1 MRHLIKFCEIFR
13 GIITFMSPGN
23 EVIKIAIAS
32 DQFIL
37 PGVHVALYTLL
48 RNIKDR
54 EVHIYWLYCGVS
66 GEEIDCVRQTV
77 ANFGKPFELRP
88 IDLGEEI
95 HGHLNSLHGST
106 MTYAR
111 LFLARLIHVD
121 RLIYTD
127 VDVYFDLDISEL
139 YDLDIS
145 PQIVGAVSDGTTVS
159 TAYDGEYLRS
169 TFGLSSETQIL
180 QAGLLL
186 LDLKGW
192 RDQGLDAAVD
202 RILSQHGSTLKSH
215 DMTCLNAIFAGDF
228 YQIEERFNVMLYMH
242 KGKIDFSG
250 KVGHYLD
257 RPKPFEG
264 LAWLASPYCQQFY
277 EALDQTAMRGWR
289 PGIKEIR
296 KSLRKG
302 VRPIVRNVLSREKR
316 IAAQLFGRN

>member
-1 MRHLIKFCEIFR
+1 
-13 GIITFMSPGN
+13 MSSACSDLNIG
-23 EVIKIAIAS
+23 IAS

-37 PGVHVALYTLL
+37 PGVHVTLYTLL

-54 EVHIYWLYCGVS
+54 RVHIYWLYCGVS
-66 GEEIDCVRQTV
+66 GEEIESVRRTV
-77 ANFGKPFELRP
+77 ASFGKPFELRP

-145 PQIVGAVSDGTTVS
+145 PQIVGAVSDGTTVA
-159 TAYDGEYLRS
+159 TAYDGEHLRS
-169 TFGLSSETQIL
+169 TFGLSSDTQIL

-192 RDQGLDAAVD
+192 RDRDLDVSVD
-202 RILSQHGSTLKSH
+202 QILSQHGSTLKSH

-228 YQIEERFNVMLYMH
+228 YQLEERFNVMLYMH

-264 LAWLASPYCQQFY
+264 LARLASPYCQQFY

-302 VRPIVRNVLSREKR
+302 FKPIVRNVLTREKR
-316 IAAQLFGRN
+316 RVSAFFGRG

>member
-1 MRHLIKFCEIFR
+1 MLVSAGDKA
-13 GIITFMSPGN
+13 
-23 EVIKIAIAS
+23 VKIAIAS

-37 PGVHVALYTLL
+37 PGVHVTLHTLL
-48 RNIKDR
+48 KNVKDR
-54 EVHIYWLYCGVS
+54 EVHIYWLYSGVS
-66 GEEIDCVRQTV
+66 GEEIESVRQTV
-77 ANFGKPFELRP
+77 TSFGKPFELRP
-88 IDLGEEI
+88 IDLGQKM

-139 YDLDIS
+139 YDLDIA
-145 PQIVGAVSDGTTVS
+145 PQIVGAVTEGSTVA
-159 TAYDGEYLRS
+159 TVYDGEYLRS
-169 TFGLSSETQIL
+169 TFGLSPDTQIL
-180 QAGLLL
+180 LAGLLL

-192 RDQGLDAAVD
+192 RDQGLDASVD
-202 RILSQHGSTLKSH
+202 RILNQHGSTLKSH
-215 DMTCLNAIFAGDF
+215 DMTCLNAMLAGDF
-228 YQIEERFNVMLYMH
+228 YQLEERFNVMLYMH

-264 LAWLASPYCQQFY
+264 LAWLASPYCKQFY
-277 EALDQTAMRGWR
+277 GALDQTAMRGWR
-289 PGIKEIR
+289 PGLKEVR

-302 VRPIVRNVLSREKR
+302 IKPILRNVITRERRR
-316 IAAQLFGRN
+316 IAALLGRS

>member
-1 MRHLIKFCEIFR
+1 MTPEEK
-13 GIITFMSPGN
+13 IINIG
-23 EVIKIAIAS
+23 IAS

-48 RNIKDR
+48 RNVKDR
-54 EVHIYWLYCGVS
+54 EVHIYWLYSGVTA
-66 GEEIDCVRQTV
+66 EEISTVRQTV
-77 ANFGKPFELRP
+77 ASFGKSFELRP

-121 RLIYTD
+121 RLIYSD

-139 YDLDIS
+139 YDLEIS
-145 PQIVGAVSDGTTVS
+145 PQIVGAVSEGSTVA

-169 TFGLSSETQIL
+169 TFGLSRDTQIL

-192 RDQGLDAAVD
+192 RDQGLDATVD
-202 RILSQHGSTLKSH
+202 RILDQHGSTLKSH
-215 DMTCLNAIFAGDF
+215 DMTCLNAMFAGDF
-228 YQIEERFNVMLYMH
+228 YQLEEKFNVMLYMH

-289 PGIKEIR
+289 PGIKEVR

-302 VRPIVRNVLSREKR
+302 VRPIVRNVLLREKR
-316 IAAQLFGRN
+316 RAARLLGRT

>member
-1 MRHLIKFCEIFR
+1 VTPEEK
-13 GIITFMSPGN
+13 IINIG
-23 EVIKIAIAS
+23 IAS

-48 RNIKDR
+48 RNVKDR
-54 EVHIYWLYCGVS
+54 EVHIYWLYSGVTA
-66 GEEIDCVRQTV
+66 EEINAVGQTV
-77 ANFGKPFELRP
+77 ASFGKSFELRP
-88 IDLGEEI
+88 IDLGDEI

-145 PQIVGAVSDGTTVS
+145 PLIVGAVNEGSTVA

-169 TFGLSSETQIL
+169 TFGLSRDTQIL

-192 RDQGLDAAVD
+192 RDQDLDATVD
-202 RILSQHGSTLKSH
+202 RILNQHGSTLKSH
-215 DMTCLNAIFAGDF
+215 DMTCLNAMFAGDF
-228 YQIEERFNVMLYMH
+228 YQLEEKFNVMLYMH

-296 KSLRKG
+296 KSLKKG
-302 VRPIVRNVLSREKR
+302 VRPIVRNVLLREKR
-316 IAAQLFGRN
+316 RAARLLGQT